1 MYAAVVAG
9 LSAISRLDR
18 VYIKNLWVTGSPLI
32 ASARIIQLQHGSLKD
47 RLISF
52 SHAEIYFPS
61 SIAGPKSSLMDHGG
75 LRKQHNEAYSSRSR
89 LSRHSRFYR
98 HGKRCIRLP
107 TRQSEL
113 AKRFIALEDLMQP
126 RGVQRRQGLSF
137 RGKWKDAYRM
147 ILLRRCLQRIENL
160 QCQAQSK
167 SNQLAELKER
177 LVDRSSIT
185 PT

>member
-89 LSRHSRFYR
+89 LSRHSRFHR

-147 ILLRRCLQRIENL
+147 ILCEDVCRELRIFNARPNRKVTNL
-160 QCQAQSK
+160 R
-167 SNQLAELKER
+167 N
-177 LVDRSSIT
+177 
-185 PT
+185 